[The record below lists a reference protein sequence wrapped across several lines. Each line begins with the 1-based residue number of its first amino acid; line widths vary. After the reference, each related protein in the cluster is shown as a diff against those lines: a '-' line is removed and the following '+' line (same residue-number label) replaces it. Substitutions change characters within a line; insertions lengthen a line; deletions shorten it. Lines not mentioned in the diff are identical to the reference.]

1 MKKLGWGLVG
11 GGEGSQIGFAHR
23 AGSVMDGKFQFLAG
37 AMDIDPQRAVEFGIA
52 QGLDKKRCYGDWQE
66 MLDKEKKRE
75 DRIQLVTVATPN
87 ATHHQISKAFMEA
100 GFHVLCEKP
109 MTMTVEEAKDLV
121 EVSKKTGQI
130 CAVNYGYTGYPMV
143 RQMRSMLENGDLG
156 AIRVVVAEFAGGF
169 MADAKDAE
177 NPRVRWRFDPIQAG
191 MAAVTVDC
199 GIHALHMAC
208 FVTGQKVTSVSS
220 DFGHGIKS
228 RQLEDDNLSAFRMN
242 NGTIGRLWTSGLAI
256 GRTHGLTLQVFG
268 EVGGLRWTQ
277 EQPNQLFW
285 TPLNQPTQILERGG
299 NYLSEAAQRANR
311 ITVGHPEGM
320 VMAFANLY
328 RDLGDTINAMNEGNR
343 PGEMA
348 CWYPNVE
355 DGCHS
360 IEIVQAMVE
369 SAKRGSAWVNIK

>member
-23 AGSVMDGKFQFLAG
+23 AGSVMDGKFQFIAG
-37 AMDIDPQRAVEFGIA
+37 AMDIDPHKAFEFGIA
-52 QGLDKKRCYGDWQE
+52 QGLDKERCYSDWQE
-66 MLDKEKKRE
+66 MLEKEKNRE
-75 DRIQLVTVATPN
+75 DRVQLVTVATPN

-100 GFHVLCEKP
+100 GFHVFCEKP
-109 MTMTVEEAKDLV
+109 MTMTVEEAKDLL
-121 EVSKKTGQI
+121 EISKKTGQI

-143 RQMRSMLENGDLG
+143 RQMRSMVANGDLG

-169 MADAKDAE
+169 MADAKDDE
-177 NPRVRWRFDPIQAG
+177 NPRVRWRFDPTQAG

-208 FVTGQKVTSVSS
+208 FVTGQKVTSVST

-242 NGTIGRLWTSGLAI
+242 QGTIGRLWTSGLAI

-268 EVGGLRWTQ
+268 EVGGIRWTQ
-277 EQPNQLFW
+277 EQPNQMFW

-320 VMAFANLY
+320 VMAFATLY
-328 RDLGDTINAMNEGNR
+328 RDLGEVIIAMNEGNR
-343 PGEMA
+343 PDETA
-348 CWYPNVE
+348 RWYPNVE
-355 DGCHS
+355 DGYHS

-369 SAKRGSAWVNIK
+369 SAKGGSAWVDV

>member
-1 MKKLGWGLVG
+1 MTKLGWGLVG
-11 GGEGSQIGFAHR
+11 GGDGSQIGFAHR
-23 AGSVMDGKFQFLAG
+23 AGSVMDGKFQFVAG
-37 AMDIDPQRAVEFGIA
+37 AMDIEPRKAVEFGIA
-52 QGLDKKRCYGDWQE
+52 QGLAKERCYGDWQE
-66 MLDKEKKRE
+66 MLEKEKKRE
-75 DRIQLVTVATPN
+75 DRVQLVTVATPN
-87 ATHHQISKAFMEA
+87 TTHHQISQAFMEA

-143 RQMRSMLENGDLG
+143 RQMRSMVENGNLG

-177 NPRVRWRFDPIQAG
+177 NPRVLWRFNPTQAG

-199 GIHALHMAC
+199 GIHAIHMAC
-208 FVTGQKVTSVSS
+208 FVTGQKVTAVSS
-220 DFGHGIKS
+220 DFGHGIRS

-242 NGTIGRLWTSGLAI
+242 HEIIGRLWTSGLAI

-268 EVGGLRWTQ
+268 ELGGLRWTQ

-299 NYLSEAAQRANR
+299 NYLSEAANRANR

-328 RDLGDTINAMNEGNR
+328 RDLGDTITAMNEGNR
-343 PGEMA
+343 PDELA
-348 CWYPNVE
+348 SWYPDVE
-355 DGCHS
+355 DGYHS
-360 IEIVQAMVE
+360 IEVVQAMVE
-369 SAKRGSAWVNIK
+369 SAKGGSVWVEV

>member
-23 AGSVMDGKFQFLAG
+23 ASSVMDGKFQFIAG
-37 AMDIDPQRAVEFGIA
+37 AMDIDPHKAFEFGIA
-52 QGLDKKRCYGDWQE
+52 QGLDKERCYSDWQE
-66 MLDKEKKRE
+66 MLEKEKNRE
-75 DRIQLVTVATPN
+75 DRVQLVTVATPN

-121 EVSKKTGQI
+121 EISKKTGQI

-143 RQMRSMLENGDLG
+143 RQMRSMVANGDLG

-169 MADAKDAE
+169 MADAKDDE
-177 NPRVRWRFDPIQAG
+177 NLRVRWRFDPTQAG

-208 FVTGQKVTSVSS
+208 FVTGQKGTSVST

-242 NGTIGRLWTSGLAI
+242 QGTIGRLWTSGLAI

-268 EVGGLRWTQ
+268 ELGGLRWTQ
-277 EQPNQLFW
+277 EQPNQMFW

-320 VMAFANLY
+320 VMAFASLY
-328 RDLGDTINAMNEGNR
+328 RDLGEVIIAMNEGNR
-343 PGEMA
+343 PDEMA
-348 CWYPNVE
+348 RWYPNVE
-355 DGCHS
+355 DGYHS

-369 SAKRGSAWVNIK
+369 SAKGGSAWVDV

>member
-1 MKKLGWGLVG
+1 LKKLGWGLVG

-23 AGSVMDGKFQFLAG
+23 AGSKLDGKFQFIAG
-37 AMDIDPQRAVEFGIA
+37 AMDVDPHKAFEFGIA
-52 QGLDKKRCYGDWQE
+52 QGLDEERCYSDWQE
-66 MLDKEKKRE
+66 MLEKEKNRE
-75 DRIQLVTVATPN
+75 DRVQLVTVATPN

-100 GFHVLCEKP
+100 GFHVFCEKP
-109 MTMTVEEAKDLV
+109 MTMTVEEAKDLL
-121 EVSKKTGQI
+121 EISKKTGQI

-143 RQMRSMLENGDLG
+143 RQMRSMVANGDLG

-169 MADAKDAE
+169 MADAKDDE
-177 NPRVRWRFDPIQAG
+177 NPRVRWRFDPTQAG

-242 NGTIGRLWTSGLAI
+242 QGTIGRLWTSGLAI

-268 EVGGLRWTQ
+268 EVGGIRWTQ
-277 EQPNQLFW
+277 EQPNQMFW

-320 VMAFANLY
+320 VMAFASLY
-328 RDLGDTINAMNEGNR
+328 RDLGEVIIAMNEGNR
-343 PGEMA
+343 PDEMA

-355 DGCHS
+355 DGYHS

-369 SAKRGSAWVNIK
+369 SAKGGSAWVDV

>member
-23 AGSVMDGKFQFLAG
+23 AGSVMDGKFQFIAG
-37 AMDIDPQRAVEFGIA
+37 AMDIDPHKAFEFGIA
-52 QGLDKKRCYGDWQE
+52 QGLDKERCYSDWQE
-66 MLDKEKKRE
+66 MLEKEKNRE
-75 DRIQLVTVATPN
+75 DRVQLVTVATPN

-100 GFHVLCEKP
+100 GFHVFCEKP
-109 MTMTVEEAKDLV
+109 MTMTVEEAKDLL
-121 EVSKKTGQI
+121 EISKKTGQI

-143 RQMRSMLENGDLG
+143 RQMRSMVANGDLG

-169 MADAKDAE
+169 MADAKDDE
-177 NPRVRWRFDPIQAG
+177 NPRVRWRFDPTQAG

-242 NGTIGRLWTSGLAI
+242 QGTIGRLWTSGLAI

-268 EVGGLRWTQ
+268 EVGGIRWTQ
-277 EQPNQLFW
+277 EQPNQMFW

-320 VMAFANLY
+320 VMAFASLY
-328 RDLGDTINAMNEGNR
+328 RDLGEVIIAMNEGNR
-343 PGEMA
+343 PDEMA

-355 DGCHS
+355 DGYHS

-369 SAKRGSAWVNIK
+369 SAKGGSAWVDV

>member
-1 MKKLGWGLVG
+1 MTKLKWGMIG
-11 GGEGSQIGFAHR
+11 GGEGSQIGPAHR
-23 AGSVMDGKFQFLAG
+23 LGALADGLYEFAAAALDHRPEIGRNYAKSLG
-37 AMDIDPQRAVEFGIA
+37 VPENRA
-52 QGLDKKRCYGDWQE
+52 YGDWNE
-66 MLDKEKKRE
+66 MLTAEVKRK
-75 DRIQLVTVATPN
+75 DRIDLVTVATPN
-87 ATHHQISKAFMEA
+87 STHLEITKAFLEA
-100 GFHVLCEKP
+100 GFNVLCEKP
-109 MTMTVEEAKDLV
+109 MTMTVEEAKDLL
-121 EVSKKTGQI
+121 EISKKTGQI

-143 RQMRSMLENGDLG
+143 RQMRSMVANGDLG

-169 MADAKDAE
+169 MADAKDDE
-177 NPRVRWRFDPIQAG
+177 NPRVRWRFDPTQAG

-242 NGTIGRLWTSGLAI
+242 QGTIGRLWTSGLAI

-268 EVGGLRWTQ
+268 EVGGIRWTQ
-277 EQPNQLFW
+277 EQPNQMFW

-311 ITVGHPEGM
+311 IAVGHPEGM
-320 VMAFANLY
+320 VMAFASLY
-328 RDLGDTINAMNEGNR
+328 RDLGEVIIAMNEGNR
-343 PGEMA
+343 PDEMA

-355 DGCHS
+355 DGYHS

-369 SAKRGSAWVNIK
+369 SAKGGSAWVDV